1 MKYMKNIFI
10 IFVFNAIDLTKEVI
24 SYFDIFGVFK

>member
-1 MKYMKNIFI
+1 MKYIKKISFF
-10 IFVFNAIDLTKEVI
+10 FVFNAIDLTKEVI